1 MPRDLTHATGP
12 ASGQLDGPVRRVSA
26 LGRLGGRIRH
36 AATSGELGIPVAL
49 VLAAASTGAI
59 VPVLRSLVEETG
71 HGELAAGVFTAAHV
85 LGGVLGAVLGARALR
100 SAGSARRLAAAAL
113 AASAL
118 VTLAMASARSIEL
131 RVALRF
137 VDGACHLLAITA
149 LIAAA
154 TAGDPDQR
162 ARRAVVMGVA
172 IVLGV
177 AAGLGL
183 GGACH
188 LPAAALVMAS
198 ALSGAAL
205 VAVLVGVPAAP
216 PAPAPRRAR
225 DRGPI
230 APGLL
235 AFCERFSFGSM
246 TVAMSFLAPPPR
258 VGLVLG
264 VFMVASVLA
273 LAAAWRF
280 APRLP
285 PRKLAARSALGF
297 TLALVS
303 SAAVDVLASPGVA
316 VIWALAAG
324 ASAGSLYASALVLAA
339 RSADLEDRARD
350 MATVHAAGSAGHA
363 LGALSAGALAFA
375 LPGMLVI
382 AAPGI
387 AVIAAAVLGVW
398 ITVPDAARG
407 CPVIGGVDPTDPA
420 LSEVRT
426 TQP

>member
-1 MPRDLTHATGP
+1 MTALARQGGLIRRA
-12 ASGQLDGPVRRVSA
+12 ASG
-26 LGRLGGRIRH
+26 
-36 AATSGELGIPVAL
+36 GELGILLAL
-49 VLAAASTGAI
+49 VFAAASTGVI
-59 VPVLRSLVEETG
+59 VPVLRPLVEDTG
-71 HGELAAGVFTAAHV
+71 HGEIAAGVFTAAHV
-85 LGGVLGAVLGARALR
+85 LGGVLGAVFGARALHR
-100 SAGSARRLAAAAL
+100 AGSARRLAAAAL

-118 VTLAMASARSIEL
+118 VTLAMATAGSIEL
-131 RVALRF
+131 RIALRF
-137 VDGACHLLAITA
+137 LDGACHLLAITA
-149 LIAAA
+149 LVAAA

-177 AAGLGL
+177 GAGLGL
-183 GGACH
+183 GGAFH
-188 LPAAALVMAS
+188 RPAAALVMAA

-205 VAVLVGVPAAP
+205 VTVLAGVPAAQHA
-216 PAPAPRRAR
+216 APPRRAP

-258 VGLVLG
+258 VGLALG

-280 APRLP
+280 APRLG

-297 TLALVS
+297 TLALAS
-303 SAAVDVLASPGVA
+303 SAAVDVLASPGLA

-324 ASAGSLYASALVLAA
+324 ASAGSLYASALVLAT
-339 RSADLEDRARD
+339 RSADLEDRARG

-363 LGALSAGALAFA
+363 LGALSAGTLAFA

-387 AVIAAAVLGVW
+387 AVIAAAVIGVAL
-398 ITVPDAARG
+398 TVPEAARD
-407 CPVIGGVDPTDPA
+407 CPVIGVDASEPA
-420 LSEVRT
+420 LSEART